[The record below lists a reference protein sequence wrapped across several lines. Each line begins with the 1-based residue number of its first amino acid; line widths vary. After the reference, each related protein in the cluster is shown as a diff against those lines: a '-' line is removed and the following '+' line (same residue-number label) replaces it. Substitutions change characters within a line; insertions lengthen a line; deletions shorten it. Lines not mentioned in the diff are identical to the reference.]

1 MRIWKILPLVI
12 LLAACSAPPASPTP
26 APAVLNQG
34 PLTLTIYSPQD
45 QATVSSPTVDLK
57 GKVSEDAVLTVNDE
71 IYTLKSGEFTQP
83 VSLSEGLNAVQIVA
97 SDMAGNEIDLILTIT
112 YQP

>member
-1 MRIWKILPLVI
+1 MRILKILPLVI
-12 LLAACSAPPASPTP
+12 LLAACSTPVVSPTP
-26 APAVLNQG
+26 APSVYHQG

-45 QATVSSPTVDLK
+45 QATVSSSKVDIK
-57 GKVSEDAVLTVNDE
+57 GTVSEAAVLTINDD
-71 IYTLKSGEFTQP
+71 IYVLEPGEFTQP

-97 SDMAGNEIDLILTIT
+97 SDMDGNEIDLILTLT